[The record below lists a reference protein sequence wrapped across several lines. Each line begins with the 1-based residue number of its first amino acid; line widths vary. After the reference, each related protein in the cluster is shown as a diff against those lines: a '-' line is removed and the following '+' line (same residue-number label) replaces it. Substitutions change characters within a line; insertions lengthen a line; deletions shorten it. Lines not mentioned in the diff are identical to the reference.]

1 MREKN
6 NPMSKQADRHAG
18 LMASL
23 SKLDVTPASPAEP
36 PPYRAMRTGPGK
48 LLIAADSIERAQTA
62 TADAVAKVARL
73 ETELA
78 TLKAKVKHSREVD
91 LNDLIIQMTTDLSTS
106 HATAEAH
113 RQAAEATR
121 TELAKGE
128 LCLEGLPKLETE
140 VAQLKSALEAER
152 RHRAQAEQSAAV
164 AMARL
169 DKTEAQVE
177 DLQARLNRAESEA
190 RTATADSGKLREQA
204 SSLQANFEVAVRDGN
219 QARDEARR
227 AEAEAAELRGQLLEL
242 RAAVK
247 PELPATVRAQIAQ
260 GANRLAVLGG
270 SEPPLSNIPRRQ
282 SGLADQIAAMPNVGV
297 DADFDK

>member
-1 MREKN
+1 
-6 NPMSKQADRHAG
+6 MSKQADRQAG
-18 LMASL
+18 LMAAL
-23 SKLDVTPASPAEP
+23 SKLDVTPAAPDEP
-36 PPYRAMRTGPGK
+36 QPDRTMRTGPGK

-62 TADAVAKVARL
+62 TANAVAKVARL

-78 TLKAKVKHSREVD
+78 TLKANVKHSREVD
-91 LNDLIIQMTTDLSTS
+91 LNDLVIQLTTDLSAS

-113 RQAAEATR
+113 RQAAETTR
-121 TELAKGE
+121 TELAKSE
-128 LCLEGLPKLETE
+128 LRLEGLPKLEAE
-140 VAQLKSALEAER
+140 VGQLKSAIEAER
-152 RHRAQAEQSAAV
+152 RQRSQAEQAAAV
-164 AMARL
+164 ATARL

-190 RTATADSGKLREQA
+190 RTAMADNGKLREQA

-270 SEPPLSNIPRRQ
+270 SEPPLSDIPRRQ